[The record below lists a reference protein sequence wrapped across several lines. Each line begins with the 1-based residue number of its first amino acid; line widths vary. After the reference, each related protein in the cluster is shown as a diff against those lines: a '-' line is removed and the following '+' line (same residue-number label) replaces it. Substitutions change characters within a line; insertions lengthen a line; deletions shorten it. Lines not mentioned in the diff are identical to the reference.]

1 MRKHLLA
8 GAAALALAGC
18 TVGPNYTR
26 PDQPVPPAFVEPQ
39 ASAPATAQPIDPAHW
54 WSAFGDPEL
63 DRLIERGLQGSPDI
77 RTAASRIRQARYGE
91 IIAGA
96 ADKPQLNADASANR
110 IDFSKNAGF
119 SSLARAFSGGS
130 GGNSSPATTGGTTGS
145 TGVALPGSG
154 ISTFAVGFDASWELD
169 LFGGA
174 RRQREQARAQAEG
187 AEWNRR
193 DAAVTM
199 AAEVAQAYFALRLDQ
214 EQLAVITDEI
224 ARQQRNLEIAG
235 EQAHVGLSP
244 QIDVTRQRASLTSTQ
259 ARQEPIRA
267 DVQLRIHSLGVL
279 LGLNPEA
286 LTAELSAPAPAL
298 GPAPVVPA
306 GLPSDLLRRRP
317 DIRAAERQLA
327 AATAG
332 VGVAVSDLYPKL
344 SLTGT
349 AQLISTALGNLF
361 SIDSRQTAATAS
373 AMFPIIDWGRRRATV
388 NQRRE
393 DREQAYIQY
402 QSMVLGALRDVED
415 PLAQIDA
422 ERRRNAALR
431 RAVADA
437 SEAVRADEAQYRT
450 GLATQ
455 STLLQGETDVLT
467 AREQVAGSDAQ
478 LRQMTAALF
487 KALGGGWETL
497 PEVDNPKGHHQP
509 LR

>member
-1 MRKHLLA
+1 MRARYLV
-8 GAAALALAGC
+8 GAAALAVSAC
-18 TVGPNYTR
+18 TVGPNYVR
-26 PDQPVPPAFVEPQ
+26 PELPVPVAFVEPQ
-39 ASAPATAQPIDPAHW
+39 AAVPAGQAIDPAHW
-54 WSAFGDPEL
+54 WAAFGDPEL
-63 DRLIERGLQGSPDI
+63 DRLVERALVDNPDI
-77 RTAASRIRQARYGE
+77 RTAASRVRQARYGE

-96 ADKPQLNADASANR
+96 ADRPTVNFDPNVSR

-119 SSLARAFSGGS
+119 ATLARQFGGGGSSGGGS
-130 GGNSSPATTGGTTGS
+130 GSGGASSN

-154 ISTFAVGFDASWELD
+154 ITSFSVGFDASWELD

-174 RRQREQARAQAEG
+174 RRGREQARAQGEA

-193 DAAVTM
+193 DAAVTL

-214 EQLAVITDEI
+214 EQIAVITDELT
-224 ARQQRNLEIAG
+224 RQRRNLQIAG
-235 EQAHVGLSP
+235 NQARAGLTP
-244 QIDVTRQRASLTSTQ
+244 QIDVTRQRASLTSTE
-259 ARQEPIRA
+259 ARLEPIRA
-267 DVQLRIHSLGVL
+267 DVSLRIHSLGIL
-279 LGLNPEA
+279 LGRPPES
-286 LTAELSAPAPAL
+286 LVPELSAPAPAL

-317 DIRAAERQLA
+317 DVRAAERQLA

-349 AQLISTALGNLF
+349 AELISSALGNLF
-361 SIDSRQTAATAS
+361 SVDSRQTLGTAAG
-373 AMFPIIDWGRRRATV
+373 MFPVIDWGRRRATV
-388 NQRRE
+388 GQRRE
-393 DREQAYIQY
+393 DREQSYITY
-402 QSMVLGALRDVED
+402 QSTVLGALRDVED
-415 PLAQIDA
+415 PLAQLDA

-431 RAVADA
+431 RAVADSA
-437 SEAVRADEAQYRT
+437 ETLRAVEAQYRT

-455 STLLQGETDVLT
+455 SPLLQAETDVLT

-478 LRQMTAALF
+478 MRQMTAALF

-497 PEVDNPKGHHQP
+497 PPLNDPKGRHQP

>member
-1 MRKHLLA
+1 M
-8 GAAALALAGC
+8 GAAALTLAGC
-18 TVGPNYTR
+18 TVGPNYAR
-26 PDQPVPPAFVEPQ
+26 PDLPVPGAFVEPQ
-39 ASAPATAQPIDPAHW
+39 ATAPATASPIDPAHW
-54 WSAFGDPEL
+54 WSAFGDAEL
-63 DRLIERGLQGSPDI
+63 DRLIERGLRDSPDI

-96 ADKPQLNADASANR
+96 ANKPTLNFDPNVSR

-119 SSLARAFSGGS
+119 ATLARQFAGGS
-130 GGNSSPATTGGTTGS
+130 SSGSSPPAN

-154 ISTFAVGFDASWELD
+154 ITSFAVGFDASWELD
-169 LFGGA
+169 LFGGG
-174 RRQREQARAQAEG
+174 RRQREQARAQLEG

-193 DAAVTM
+193 DAAVTL

-214 EQLAVITDEI
+214 DQLAVITDEL
-224 ARQQRNLEIAG
+224 ARQRRNLEIAG
-235 EQAHVGLSP
+235 EQARVGLSP
-244 QIDVTRQRASLTSTQ
+244 EIDVTRQRASLTSTE

-279 LGLNPEA
+279 LGQNPEA

-317 DIRAAERQLA
+317 DVRAAERQLA

-332 VGVAVSDLYPKL
+332 VGIAVSDLYPKL

-349 AQLISTALGNLF
+349 AQLISSALGNLF
-361 SIDSRQTAATAS
+361 SIDSKQTLGTAA
-373 AMFPIIDWGRRRATV
+373 AMFPVIDWGRRRATV
-388 NQRRE
+388 GQRRE
-393 DREQAYIQY
+393 DREQAYVTY
-402 QSMVLGALRDVED
+402 QSTVLGALRDVED
-415 PLAQIDA
+415 PLAQLDA

-437 SEAVRADEAQYRT
+437 RETVRADEAQYRT

-467 AREQVAGSDAQ
+467 AREQVAASDAQ

-487 KALGGGWETL
+487 KAMGGGWETL
-497 PEVDNPKGHHQP
+497 PDVTGPKPSHQP